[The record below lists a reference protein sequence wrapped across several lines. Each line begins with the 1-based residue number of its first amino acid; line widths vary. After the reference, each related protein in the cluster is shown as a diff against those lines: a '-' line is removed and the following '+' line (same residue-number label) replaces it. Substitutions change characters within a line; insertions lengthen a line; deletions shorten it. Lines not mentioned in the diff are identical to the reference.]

1 MIDPA
6 TGRKTIAAGRL
17 FALLVQLPE
26 DAVVQ
31 VNAVGNLTVLN
42 AACTAYLGYI
52 DLANETVWLE
62 GEDGPRDVRSSS

>member
-17 FALLVQLPE
+17 FALLVQLPG
-26 DAVVQ
+26 DA
-31 VNAVGNLTVLN
+31 AVFN
-42 AACTAYLGYI
+42 AARTAYLGYI

-62 GEDGPRDVRSSS
+62 GEDGPRDVHNCS